1 MPYALCQQFLTIAPC
16 HIMAVGSRSKAL
28 QQTIRDH
35 HVIVEWVP
43 LEQLIMGYGAAH
55 CIT

>member
-1 MPYALCQQFLTIAPC
+1 
-16 HIMAVGSRSKAL
+16 MAVGSRSKAL

-35 HVIVEWVP
+35 YVIVEWVP

-55 CIT
+55 CIA